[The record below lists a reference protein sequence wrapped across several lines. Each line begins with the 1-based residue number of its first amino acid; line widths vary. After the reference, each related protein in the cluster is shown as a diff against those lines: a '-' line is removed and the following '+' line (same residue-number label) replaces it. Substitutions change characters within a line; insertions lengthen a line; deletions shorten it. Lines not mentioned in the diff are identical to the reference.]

1 MSSSLL
7 ASLYSEVYL
16 YNIPILVGDFY
27 GPLVANSWAPGPIE
41 PQVGT
46 LRCGAI
52 LKLLLAFKT
61 WLTRRMRNFALH
73 SAIPGLA
80 KYRAGFRLVDN
91 SWLPCAAHA
100 TDQ

>member
-73 SAIPGLA
+73 SAISGLA
-80 KYRAGFRLVDN
+80 KYPAGFRLVDN
-91 SWLPCAAHA
+91 S
-100 TDQ
+100 